1 MKTFSELFDSMG
13 HYITNHKY
21 TEILNLDKMLTK
33 SGIPHV
39 LKKHMDGWQVIY
51 PEDGEKRVMDAVEN
65 FGSWGN
71 NDNLLEIM
79 GLLTPEEAEHDIV
92 VGYLTANDV
101 FKRIKKHWDDW
112 QATDPESGL
121 LHIAHIACNLAFML
135 EQIDDVY

>member
-13 HYITNHKY
+13 HYITDPKY
-21 TEILNLDKMLTK
+21 TEILNLDKMLTE

-51 PEDGEKRVMDAVEN
+51 PEDGEKRVMDAVEHL
-65 FGSWGN
+65 GSWGK

-79 GLLTPEEAEHDIV
+79 GLLTPEEAEHDTV

-101 FKRIKKHWDDW
+101 FKRIKKHWDDLLNK
-112 QATDPESGL
+112 AIESKHEYTECGSGGFNRTADK
-121 LHIAHIACNLAFML
+121 IK
-135 EQIDDVY
+135 